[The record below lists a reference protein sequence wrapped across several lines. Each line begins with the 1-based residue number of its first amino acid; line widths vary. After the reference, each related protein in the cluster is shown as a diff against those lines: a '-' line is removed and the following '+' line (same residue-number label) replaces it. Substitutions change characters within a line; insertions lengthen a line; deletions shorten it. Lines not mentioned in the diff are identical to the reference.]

1 MSCSKPTVAH
11 GQVYEALFSGKD
23 ISSQEN
29 ALSLGTQVADIA
41 KYLMQSFAR
50 LEYLNQLTL
59 HRYGLRQL

>member
-1 MSCSKPTVAH
+1 MQETYRCTWS
-11 GQVYEALFSGKD
+11 GIREALFSGKD